1 MNRWIGK
8 TAVVTGASSGIG
20 AAIAVDLLNAGVN
33 VVGLARRKERV
44 EALKE
49 SIAPTATGTL
59 HAIKCDLTNEDDI
72 RQAFAWVNENLNG
85 VDILVNNAGIIKTMN
100 LLDAD
105 NSDQLRQTIDTNVLA
120 VALCSREAVKSMRQ
134 RNVDGHIVHI
144 NSCAGHKIPYFVGMY
159 PSFNIYPSTKFAVTA
174 MTEVMRQELQSF
186 NTKIKVTVCGCP
198 MSINGLL
205 LILWYTHLN
214 SRLARLLFFCFY
226 SKYNVNCHAS

>member
-1 MNRWIGK
+1 MDRWIGK

-20 AAIAVDLLNAGVN
+20 AAIVIDLLNAGVN
-33 VVGLARRKERV
+33 VVGLARRHERV
-44 EALKE
+44 EAIKDQ
-49 SIAPTATGTL
+49 IASTAIGKL

-105 NSDQLRQTIDTNVLA
+105 NTAKLRETIDTNILA
-120 VALCSREAVKSMRQ
+120 VALCSREAVQQMRQ

-144 NSCAGHKIPYFVGMY
+144 NSCAGHKIPYFAGLY

-174 MTEVMRQELQSF
+174 MTEVMRQELQTF
-186 NTKIKVTVCGCP
+186 NTKIKVTVRIY
-198 MSINGLL
+198 MEN
-205 LILWYTHLN
+205 
-214 SRLARLLFFCFY
+214 
-226 SKYNVNCHAS
+226 

>member
-1 MNRWIGK
+1 MDRWLGK

-20 AAIAVDLLNAGVN
+20 AAIAIDLLNAGVN
-33 VVGLARRKERV
+33 VIGLARRKERV
-44 EALKE
+44 EALKG
-49 SIAPTATGTL
+49 SIAPAATGTL

-72 RQAFAWVNENLNG
+72 RQAFAWANENLNG

-105 NSDQLRQTIDTNVLA
+105 NSEQLRQTIDTNILA

-186 NTKIKVTVCGCP
+186 NTKIKVTVSGRP
-198 MSINGLL
+198 MSINGRFSNT
-205 LILWYTHLN
+205 IT
-214 SRLARLLFFCFY
+214 SIADSCGFCFLFY

>member
-1 MNRWIGK
+1 MDRWIGK

-20 AAIAVDLLNAGVN
+20 AAIAIDLLNAGVN
-33 VVGLARRKERV
+33 VAGLARRHERV
-44 EALKE
+44 EALKD
-49 SIAPTATGTL
+49 SIAPTATGKL

-105 NSDQLRQTIDTNVLA
+105 NSTQLRETIDTNILA
-120 VALCSREAVKSMRQ
+120 VALCSREAVHSMRQ

-159 PSFNIYPSTKFAVTA
+159 PSFNIYPSTKYAVTA

-186 NTKIKVTVCGCP
+186 NTKIKVTVCGC
-198 MSINGLL
+198 SFVHKWI
-205 LILWYTHLN
+205 II
-214 SRLARLLFFCFY
+214 
-226 SKYNVNCHAS
+226 